1 MTLDKHTLDGIEQI
15 TQKTLPVEDFERI
28 LTDAG
33 YHRLGSAPARGKRV
47 KIWWRHDQY
56 RRIESIYSPD
66 EKVAITAYHTDEQS

>member
-15 TQKTLPVEDFERI
+15 TEKTLPVEKFEKL

-33 YHRLGSAPARGKRV
+33 YRRLGSAPAKGKRL
-47 KIWWRHDQY
+47 KIWWRHDVH

-66 EKVAITAYHTDEQS
+66 GAVAITAYHVA